1 MWYKLVLGIYYL
13 VYCLNV
19 MCTKLSISLVLQLY
33 TVDLNNPDDCAS
45 KFRSNTQLG
54 FVMFLGI
61 VLGNLLKKEEKSSDK
76 SVEQEKTVTH

>member
-1 MWYKLVLGIYYL
+1 
-13 VYCLNV
+13 

-61 VLGNLLKKEEKSSDK
+61 VLGNLLKTEEKSSDK
-76 SVEQEKTVTH
+76 SVEQEKTVTHW

>member
-1 MWYKLVLGIYYL
+1 
-13 VYCLNV
+13 

-61 VLGNLLKKEEKSSDK
+61 VLGNLLKKEEESSDK
-76 SVEQEKTVTH
+76 SVEQEKTVTHW

>member
-1 MWYKLVLGIYYL
+1 
-13 VYCLNV
+13 

-54 FVMFLGI
+54 FVMFMGI

-76 SVEQEKTVTH
+76 SVEQEKTVTHW

>member
-1 MWYKLVLGIYYL
+1 
-13 VYCLNV
+13 

-54 FVMFLGI
+54 FVMFMGI
-61 VLGNLLKKEEKSSDK
+61 VLGNLLKKEEKSSDI
-76 SVEQEKTVTH
+76 SVEQEKTVTHW

>member
-1 MWYKLVLGIYYL
+1 MSYKLVLGKYYL

-19 MCTKLSISLVLQLY
+19 MCTTLSISLVLQLY

-54 FVMFLGI
+54 YVMFMGI